1 MEPNQN
7 QRNIPGRT
15 SIKFFKSFETFL
27 AWLGNFLSPLELGLE
42 ERSKRIL
49 FGLTVILSA
58 PVLLAFSGLHLF
70 QRDYPLGIFLF
81 LVGASLWVSF
91 FAIRKA
97 RRVVRA
103 FRANLIMA
111 GCLFLALL
119 ANSGDTGHMGLWLF
133 VYPLTVFFLLGRKE
147 GLAYNTLYF
156 LSILGLF
163 VFGTYLGLRMPQSP
177 GFSARF
183 LLVLFLITG
192 LAYSYELV
200 RERFKAGMIAEQAK
214 LKEEKG
220 KLLETKHQ
228 AEAANRA
235 KSEFLANMSH
245 ELRTPLN
252 HIIGFTDLVLSR
264 DFGEVTAEQE
274 EFLQDVMRSSRH
286 LLSLINDILDLSK
299 IEAGRMDLD
308 LAEIPLKTLLEN
320 SLSMVKEKAMKH
332 GLHLSLKVESVPD
345 KYMGDERKLKQVM
358 YNLLSNAVKF
368 TPEGGRIEIGSAV
381 RNGSG
386 CSEES
391 PTEGKSFAV
400 WVKDTGIG
408 IEPHDLDRLFVP
420 FEQVESS
427 ISRKFQGTG
436 LGLALAKKMVELHG
450 GRIQARSEGKDKGA
464 TFEFTL
470 PI

>member
-1 MEPNQN
+1 
-7 QRNIPGRT
+7 
-15 SIKFFKSFETFL
+15 
-27 AWLGNFLSPLELGLE
+27 
-42 ERSKRIL
+42 
-49 FGLTVILSA
+49 
-58 PVLLAFSGLHLF
+58 VLLAFSGLHF
-70 QRDYPLGIFLF
+70 IQSDYPLGIFLF
-81 LVGASLWVSF
+81 LVGSSLWVSF

-97 RRVVRA
+97 CRVVLA
-103 FRANLIMA
+103 FRANLIMT

-147 GLAYNTLYF
+147 GLAYNTIYF

-163 VFGTYLGLRMPQSP
+163 IFGTDLGLRMPQSP

-183 LLVLFLITG
+183 LLVFFLITG

-200 RERFKAGMIAEQAK
+200 RERFKEGMIKEQAK

-274 EFLQDVMRSSRH
+274 EFLQDVLHSSRH
-286 LLSLINDILDLSK
+286 LLSLINEILDLSK
-299 IEAGRMDLD
+299 IEAGKMDLD
-308 LAEIPLKTLLEN
+308 LAEVPLKTLLEN
-320 SLSMVKEKAMKH
+320 SMSMVKEKAMKH

-345 KYMGDERKLKQVM
+345 KYIGDERKLKQVM

-381 RNGSG
+381 RNGNGSADR
-386 CSEES
+386 
-391 PTEGKSFAV
+391 PAEGKSLAV

-408 IEPHDLDRLFVP
+408 IEPHDLDRLFAP

-427 ISRKFQGTG
+427 MNRKFQGTG
-436 LGLALAKKMVELHG
+436 LGLTLAKKMVELHG

-470 PI
+470 PIG